1 MHRGRGYL
9 SSTIL
14 VGVSAILT
22 GSFLLILA
30 QLSLALAEIEDFSC
44 KQIGGSGE
52 CRATASSSSESG
64 VASEQNSPLK
74 WIDDVSRHRCNIT
87 RLSRAALHEK
97 FGSDGVPK
105 NHPFPLI
112 ISNNEVAG
120 GQSIAKMATYR
131 QEELLKF
138 IEMTS
143 IDSLSK
149 SSASETTVTLSSSS
163 NAASRRRT
171 MLLAEYLD
179 EIREHKRRIGA
190 VGLGGITPGN
200 LTADSELDSSWYFFR
215 GLEWKHLLSQY
226 PLPPCEACTDRKRI
240 ALAFGIGTRGSGVQW
255 HSHGAGFS
263 HVIHGRKHW
272 MLYPPDMKPKSD
284 PTQSTVD
291 WMDTHY
297 SDLATANEVDAKE
310 EAVLLHVAGAIE
322 RADSEGDGHFVRRAK
337 EDALPWECTLEH
349 GDIIYFP
356 DKYYHAT
363 INLDFYTVFV
373 TTFVA
378 S

>member
-22 GSFLLILA
+22 GSFLLLLA

-44 KQIGGSGE
+44 KQQIGGSGE

-120 GQSIAKMATYR
+120 GQSIAKMDTYR

-190 VGLGGITPGN
+190 VGLGGKTPDN
-200 LTADSELDSSWYFFR
+200 LTAVSELDSSWYFFR
-215 GLEWKHLLSQY
+215 GDGLEWKHLLSQY

-272 MLYPPDMKPKSD
+272 MLYPPDMKPKID
-284 PTQSTVD
+284 PTQSTID

-297 SDLATANEVDAKE
+297 SDLAKVN
-310 EAVLLHVAGAIE
+310 AIE
-322 RADSEGDGHFVRRAK
+322 RADRSRFRSSEGNGHRVRRAK